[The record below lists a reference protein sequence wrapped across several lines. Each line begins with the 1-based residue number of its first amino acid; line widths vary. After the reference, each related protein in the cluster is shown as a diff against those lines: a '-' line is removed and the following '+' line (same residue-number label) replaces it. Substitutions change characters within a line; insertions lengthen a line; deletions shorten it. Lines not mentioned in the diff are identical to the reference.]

1 MSAPRPPEAPLTPHN
16 AGPLLAGAVTA
27 LSLLGLLGCGAAE
40 GPPSPEPEAPEGIER
55 ESWEVELD
63 LRGSTSTV
71 AVEAAYV
78 ADLADRI
85 TRADGGVT
93 VTFADS
99 LRRPSTRIRADRLFI
114 DHGHDVVGFSGNV
127 TAEAEGPG
135 VTATADTLGW
145 DRGTDSLIAPSA
157 ADLLLP
163 DGRLGA
169 ARLAG
174 DSGLASWSAE
184 EVTGLF
190 SGSGGAPGG
199 EDGAGSLQIEAA
211 AADLRVRDGRLEA
224 AFEQARARW
233 RDRRFGARRALF
245 DGRTRRVVLEGA
257 ASMEDSG
264 RGRRLTAE
272 AIDIELDRSRFA
284 AAGGVRVEGD
294 ARLWAD
300 SIEEDGSRWRIQ
312 GDPARAEV
320 DGRGLEAR
328 RLHLS
333 EGTDTLLA
341 AGGAAAREG
350 DRRITADSLRL
361 VRPEDEV
368 EAFGAVALDAADLEG
383 DLRSRRLRS
392 GAAGARLVLW
402 SDARLTRPRRGGG
415 ELTLRADSLILE
427 GSQRRLTGAGGFLL
441 EAPPDLELRARR
453 GVYAT
458 PEGPASLFGEVEFV
472 HRAGAGRSR
481 LAADSSRVELAEGE
495 PVALTWPGDLRGS
508 LRGDGQ
514 TWLRAGSGRAA
525 LASGRLS
532 SLHLEGRVEAIHRDP
547 SEERL
552 SRFTAERM
560 EMSFDE
566 EGVLSRIVASGGARV
581 RLRLAGG
588 GSEGEEVSL
597 NDVKGERLEIRMREG
612 VVEAVQVLDGVE
624 GRFEPGGRGG

>member
-1 MSAPRPPEAPLTPHN
+1 MSAPRPPEAPPTPDN
-16 AGPLLAGAVTA
+16 AGPRLAGAATA
-27 LSLLGLLGCGAAE
+27 LTLLGLLGCGSAG

-55 ESWEVELD
+55 ESWEVELE
-63 LRGSTSTV
+63 LRGSASSV

-78 ADLADRI
+78 ADLADRV

-99 LRRPSTRIRADRLFI
+99 LGRTATRVRADRLFI

-127 TAEAEGPG
+127 AAEAEDPR
-135 VTATADTLGW
+135 VTAKADTLGW
-145 DRGTDSLIAPSA
+145 DRGTDRLIAPSA

-163 DGRLGA
+163 DGRLSA

-174 DSGLASWSAE
+174 DSGLESWSAE
-184 EVTGLF
+184 EVSGVF
-190 SGSGGAPGG
+190 SGSEEPGG
-199 EDGAGSLQIEAA
+199 DEAGALHMEAA
-211 AADLRVRDGRLEA
+211 AADLRVRDGRLKA
-224 AFEQARARW
+224 TFEQARARW
-233 RDRRFGARRALF
+233 RERRFGARRALY
-245 DGRTRRVVLEGA
+245 DGRGRRVVLEGA

-272 AIDIELDRSRFA
+272 AIDVELDRSRFA
-284 AAGGVRVEGD
+284 AVGGVRVEGE

-300 SIEEDGSRWRIQ
+300 TIEEDGNRWRIQ

-328 RLHLS
+328 RLHVS
-333 EGTDTLLA
+333 EGTDTVLA
-341 AGGAAAREG
+341 AGGVSAREG
-350 DRRITADSLRL
+350 DRRITADSLCL
-361 VRPEDEV
+361 ARPADEV
-368 EAFGAVALDAADLEG
+368 EAFGAVRVAAPDLEG
-383 DLRSRRLRS
+383 ELRSRRLRS

-402 SDARLTRPRRGGG
+402 GDASLTRPRGGGG

-427 GSQRRLTGAGGFLL
+427 GSQRRLIGTGGFLL

-472 HRAGAGRSR
+472 HRAGDGLSR

-495 PVALTWPGDLRGS
+495 PVALTWPADLRGS
-508 LRGDGQ
+508 LRGRGR
-514 TWLRAGSGRAA
+514 TWLRAGSGRAS
-525 LASGRLS
+525 LASGRLTG
-532 SLHLEGRVEAIHRDP
+532 LDLDGGVEAIHRDP

-552 SRFTAERM
+552 SRFTSERM

-566 EGVLSRIVASGGARV
+566 EGVLSRIVASGSARV
-581 RLRLAGG
+581 RLRMAAAGG
-588 GSEGEEVSL
+588 DGGEVSL
-597 NDVKGERLEIRMREG
+597 NDVKGERLEIRMSAG
-612 VVEAVQVLDGVE
+612 VVQAVQVLDGVE
-624 GRFEPGGRGG
+624 GRFEPAGRGG

>member
-1 MSAPRPPEAPLTPHN
+1 MSAPRPPEAPLTPCN
-16 AGPLLAGAVTA
+16 AGRRLAGAVTA

-63 LRGSTSTV
+63 LRGSISTV

-99 LRRPSTRIRADRLFI
+99 LNRPATRVRADRLFI

-135 VTATADTLGW
+135 VAATADTLGW
-145 DRGTDSLIAPSA
+145 DRGTDSLSAPSA

-163 DGRLGA
+163 DGRLSA

-184 EVTGLF
+184 EVTGIF
-190 SGSGGAPGG
+190 TGSEGGG
-199 EDGAGSLQIEAA
+199 DGAGALHMEAA
-211 AADLRVRDGRLEA
+211 AADLRVRGGRLEA
-224 AFEQARARW
+224 VFKQARAGW
-233 RDRRFGARRALF
+233 RDRRFGARSAIY

-264 RGRRLTAE
+264 RQRRLTAE
-272 AIDIELDRSRFA
+272 AIDVELGRSRFA
-284 AAGGVRVEGD
+284 AAGGVRVEGE

-300 SIEEDGSRWRIQ
+300 SIEEDGDRWRIQ

-341 AGGAAAREG
+341 AGGASAREG

-383 DLRSRRLRS
+383 DLRSGRLRS

-427 GSQRRLTGAGGFLL
+427 GSQRRLTGTGGFLL
-441 EAPPDLELRARR
+441 EAPPDLELRALR

-472 HRAGAGRSR
+472 HRAGAARSR

-508 LRGDGQ
+508 LRGDGR

-588 GSEGEEVSL
+588 GSEGEVSL

-612 VVEAVQVLDGVE
+612 VVQAVQVLEGVE

>member
-1 MSAPRPPEAPLTPHN
+1 MSAPRPPEAPLTPDN
-16 AGPLLAGAVTA
+16 AGPRLAGAVTA
-27 LSLLGLLGCGAAE
+27 LSLLGLLGCGSAE

-55 ESWEVELD
+55 ESWEVELE

-78 ADLADRI
+78 ADLTDRI

-93 VTFADS
+93 VTFSDS
-99 LRRPSTRIRADRLFI
+99 LSRPATRIHADRLFI

-127 TAEAEGPG
+127 AAEAEGPR
-135 VTATADTLGW
+135 VTARADTLGW
-145 DRGTDSLIAPSA
+145 DRGTDRLSSPSA

-163 DGRLGA
+163 DGRLKA

-174 DSGLASWSAE
+174 DSGLESWSAE
-184 EVTGLF
+184 EVAGVF
-190 SGSGGAPGG
+190 SGSEEDSGDDEAGA
-199 EDGAGSLQIEAA
+199 LRIEAA

-224 AFEQARARW
+224 TFERARARW
-233 RDRRFGARRALF
+233 RERRFGARRALY
-245 DGRTRRVVLEGA
+245 DGRRRRVVLEGA

-272 AIDIELDRSRFA
+272 TIDVELDRSRFA
-284 AAGGVRVEGD
+284 AVGGVRVEGE

-300 SIEEDGSRWRIQ
+300 TIEEDGNRWRIQ

-320 DGRGLEAR
+320 DGRDLEAR
-328 RLHLS
+328 RLHVS
-333 EGTDTLLA
+333 DGTDTVLA
-341 AGGAAAREG
+341 AGGVSAREG
-350 DRRITADSLRL
+350 DRRITADSLCL
-361 VRPEDEV
+361 ARPEDGV
-368 EAFGAVALDAADLEG
+368 EAFGAVGVAASDLEG

-402 SDARLTRPRRGGG
+402 SDASLTRPRRGGG

-427 GSQRRLTGAGGFLL
+427 GSQRRLTGTGGFLL

-458 PEGPASLFGEVEFV
+458 PEGPVSLFGEVEFV
-472 HRAGAGRSR
+472 HRAGAGLSR

-495 PVALTWPGDLRGS
+495 PVALTWPADLRGS
-508 LRGDGQ
+508 LRGNGQ

-532 SLHLEGRVEAIHRDP
+532 GLDLDGGVEAIHRDP

-552 SRFTAERM
+552 SRFTAARM

-581 RLRLAGG
+581 RLRMAGG
-588 GSEGEEVSL
+588 GAEGGEVSL
-597 NDVKGERLEIRMREG
+597 NDVKGERLEIRMSAG
-612 VVEAVQVLDGVE
+612 VVQAVQVLDGVE
-624 GRFEPGGRGG
+624 GRFEPSGRGG

>member
-1 MSAPRPPEAPLTPHN
+1 MSAPRPPEAPLPPDS
-16 AGPLLAGAVTA
+16 AGARLAGAVTA

-99 LRRPSTRIRADRLFI
+99 LGRPATRVRADRLLI
-114 DHGHDVVGFSGNV
+114 DQGHDIVGFSGNV
-127 TAEAEGPG
+127 TAEAEGPR
-135 VTATADTLGW
+135 VTATADTLAW

-157 ADLLLP
+157 ADLVLP
-163 DGRLGA
+163 DGRLRA

-174 DSGLASWSAE
+174 GSGLESWSAE
-184 EVTGLF
+184 EVAGVL
-190 SGSGGAPGG
+190 SGSKEDPGDD
-199 EDGAGSLQIEAA
+199 EAEALRIEAA
-211 AADLRVRDGRLEA
+211 AASLRVRDGRLEA
-224 AFEQARARW
+224 AFEEARARW
-233 RDRRFGARRALF
+233 RDRRFGAARALY
-245 DGRTRRVVLEGA
+245 DGRGRRVVLEGA

-264 RGRRLTAE
+264 HGRRLTAE

-284 AAGGVRVEGD
+284 AAGGVRVEGE

-300 SIEEDGSRWRIQ
+300 SIEEDGNRWRIQ

-341 AGGAAAREG
+341 AGGATAREG

-361 VRPEDEV
+361 ARPADEV
-368 EAFGAVALDAADLEG
+368 EAFGAVGVAASDLEG
-383 DLRSRRLRS
+383 ALRSRRLRS
-392 GAAGARLVLW
+392 GDAGARLVLW

-458 PEGPASLFGEVEFV
+458 PEGPASLYGEVEFV

-481 LAADSSRVELAEGE
+481 FAADSSRVELAEGE
-495 PVALTWPGDLRGS
+495 PVALIWPADLRGS
-508 LRGDGQ
+508 LRGNGQ

-532 SLHLEGRVEAIHRDP
+532 GLDLEGRVEAIHRDP

-566 EGVLSRIVASGGARV
+566 EGVLSRIVASGGAHV

-588 GSEGEEVSL
+588 GPEGREVSL
-597 NDVKGERLEIRMREG
+597 NDVKGERLEIRLRAG
-612 VVEAVQVLDGVE
+612 VVQAVQVIEGVE
-624 GRFEPGGRGG
+624 GRFEPDGRGG